1 MCAREGLTTYF
12 TFMKKPINAKVLFEN
27 EEKKFFGRGII
38 PHIIISGTMYYFHNC
53 ADIFGQIRTP
63 IVDRSSF
70 FMENIIGGLLIEF
83 F

>member
-12 TFMKKPINAKVLFEN
+12 TFMKKPINAKVLFEK
-27 EEKKFFGRGII
+27 EEENFLGGGII
-38 PHIIISGTMYYFHNC
+38 PHISGTMYYFHNC